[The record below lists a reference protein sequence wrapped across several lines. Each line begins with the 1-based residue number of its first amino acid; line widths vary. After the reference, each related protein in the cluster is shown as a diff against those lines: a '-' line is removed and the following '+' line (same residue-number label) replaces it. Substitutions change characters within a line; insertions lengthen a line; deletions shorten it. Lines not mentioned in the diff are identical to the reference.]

1 MTLATPSQNEAR
13 PRKRAVKRLLLATL
27 LTAAVSC
34 GYYSRDY
41 SFGTATETRSVQ
53 APAAELVAAEVAKMS
68 APIGVTASGNVQ
80 SLATVQPISVAERK
94 P

>member
-1 MTLATPSQNEAR
+1 M
-13 PRKRAVKRLLLATL
+13 KRLLLATL

-34 GYYSRDY
+34 GYYYRDY